1 MNMKDRGIFE
11 KFESLISEKGLSA
24 ENAFILAEKMQI
36 DFFTRIRMLR
46 KLYNLSL
53 AEAKKI
59 AIISKEHARHSYRN
73 ANEIMEDYHSNII
86 KTLESCLKTES
97 I

>member
-24 ENAFILAEKMQI
+24 EKAFILAEKMQI

-59 AIISKEHARHSYRN
+59 AIISKEHARDSYRDV
-73 ANEIMEDYHSNII
+73 NEIMEDYHSNLI